1 MSLSDNQ
8 LTLDRIT
15 ELLPINSKDKFL
27 ASIVVK
33 EAIKELVERLL
44 NKIFIGSKNVSYKV
58 SFCQREIPKAIEEI
72 FGAELCSEEDLK

>member
-1 MSLSDNQ
+1 MSLYNK
-8 LTLDRIT
+8 RILVD
-15 ELLPINSKDKFL
+15 EHFAHYPEVD
-27 ASIVVK
+27 VK

>member
-1 MSLSDNQ
+1 MSLSDKEQ
-8 LTLDRIT
+8 GKEKECLFYMKED
-15 ELLPINSKDKFL
+15 
-27 ASIVVK
+27 VK
-33 EAIKELVERLL
+33 EVIKELVERLL

>member
-1 MSLSDNQ
+1 MSSLSDNQ

-33 EAIKELVERLL
+33 EKIKKLKEKFKFVGM
-44 NKIFIGSKNVSYKV
+44 ISSKLSIKY
-58 SFCQREIPKAIEEI
+58 IEEI
-72 FGAELCSEEDLK
+72 FGADLCSEEKGFIK